1 MTDDIAASG
10 APADELGPPL
20 LEMVGINK
28 SFGPVHVLH
37 DVDFRVYPG
46 RVTAL
51 IGDNGAGKSTLIK
64 CLAGIY
70 SLDSGE
76 IRFGGERVAI
86 DGPRDAAELGIKFVY
101 QDLALCE
108 NLDIV
113 QNMFLGRELTRRGV
127 LDEQAMERAA
137 RDTLASLSVRT
148 VKSVRQ
154 TVASLSGGQ
163 RQTVAI
169 AKAVLGNSRL
179 VVLDEPTAALGVAQ
193 TDQVLQLVTR
203 LAASGV
209 AVVIISHNMNDV
221 MQVADRVS
229 AMYLG
234 RLAADVPNDDAMTRE
249 TLVQLITSGR
259 AGGLGLGEAA
269 RAEAAV

>member
-1 MTDDIAASG
+1 MHESAPDGASV
-10 APADELGPPL
+10 ATATAPL
-20 LEMVGINK
+20 LEATGINK

-37 DVDFRVYPG
+37 HVDFAVYPG
-46 RVTAL
+46 TVTAL

-70 SLDSGE
+70 GTDSGTV
-76 IRFGGERVAI
+76 RFDGQDVTI
-86 DGPRDAAELGIKFVY
+86 DSPKDAAALGIKVVY
-101 QDLALCE
+101 QDLALCD

-113 QNMFLGRELTRRGV
+113 QNMFLGRELVRRGM
-127 LDEQAMERAA
+127 LDEHAMETAA
-137 RDTLASLSVRT
+137 RQTLASLSVRT

-154 TVASLSGGQ
+154 PVSSLSGGQ

-193 TDQVLQLVTR
+193 TAQVLELVRR
-203 LAASGV
+203 LADSGV
-209 AVVIISHNMNDV
+209 GVVIISHNMNDV
-221 MQVADRVS
+221 LEVADRVC

-234 RLAADVPNDDAMTRE
+234 RIAADIPTGAHISRE
-249 TLVQLITSGR
+249 TLVELITSGR
-259 AGGLGLGEAA
+259 SGSFGLVDGIVE
-269 RAEAAV
+269 